1 MKTTTAI
8 ILMFLA
14 SLQMS
19 AQTIK
24 DVVKSMPDSI
34 TPMLTRNN
42 ILNFIDYLEAGEKA
56 IEKNRLGG
64 QSQMT
69 HLTDTRT
76 TISTSASSSID
87 IKLIKNPETAIG
99 IITTV
104 RNANGTTLSSVVRYY
119 TTDWKLT
126 RTIIP
131 EDFTSY
137 SWTDDGEELIPAHYD
152 PLKLDNVKFEK

>member
-1 MKTTTAI
+1 
-8 ILMFLA
+8 MFLA

-19 AQTIK
+19 AQTMK
-24 DVVKSMPDSI
+24 DVLKSMPDSI
-34 TPMLTRNN
+34 TPLLTKNN
-42 ILNFIDYLEAGEKA
+42 LLNFIDYLEAGEKA

-76 TISTSASSSID
+76 TISMTGSSTID

-104 RNANGTTLSSVVRYY
+104 RDANGTTLSSIVRYY
-119 TTDWKLT
+119 TTDWKLSK
-126 RTIIP
+126 TIIP
-131 EDFTSY
+131 DDFTAY
-137 SWTDDGEELIPAHYD
+137 SWKDDSEELISTHYD
-152 PLKLDNVKFEK
+152 PLKLDNSKFE